1 MTLTSRERVR
11 IALQRGIPD
20 RVSLGD
26 FAIDYDTAER
36 VLGHTTYHRAKARC
50 QIAYWEGRRDEV
62 VQSLIADTIELYRKL
77 DVYDIINLSAATL
90 GLVPPSGYRPEAPRR
105 VDETTWEYKDGRV
118 LKYSPITADLTLV
131 YDPAQWTRPISP
143 EDFPLEPVYQ
153 APDPSCYE
161 LVNAVTAAFSGER
174 YIFGPFPGTPEWPP
188 LGDMQRSLVEMAERP
203 ELAERALRSTLTQAG
218 LQQAHWQNPG
228 IDGVL
233 DGTDWAYKTGTFM
246 SPKLWR
252 RFCLP
257 ALAAN
262 VQAAHCAGLQFVQHA
277 CGNNWGIL
285 DGLLEAGVDGY
296 QSIQGTAEMDLGRLK
311 QATRGR
317 LALWGGV
324 PVELLVDGT
333 PDDVRAAVR
342 QAMAQAKEGGG
353 YILGASHSI
362 AVGAKYANFM
372 AMLDEFVKLRDY

>member
-11 IALQRGIPD
+11 IALQCGVPD
-20 RVSLGD
+20 KVPLGD
-26 FAIDYDTAER
+26 FAIDYDTVER
-36 VLGHTTYHRAKARC
+36 VLGHPTYHRAKARC

-77 DVYDIINLSAATL
+77 DVYDIINLAAMTL
-90 GLVPPSGYRPEAPRR
+90 GMVPPKGYHPEAPRR
-105 VDETTWEYKDGRV
+105 VDDTTWEYSDGRI
-118 LKYSPITADLTLV
+118 LKYSPDTADLTLI
-131 YDPAQWTRPISP
+131 YDPAQWTRSIPP
-143 EDFPLEPVYQ
+143 QDFTLEPEYQ
-153 APDPSCYE
+153 PPDPTCFE
-161 LVNAVTAAFSGER
+161 LINAVTSAFKGER
-174 YIFGPFPGTPEWPP
+174 YILGPFPEAPQWPP
-188 LGDMQRSLVEMAERP
+188 LGDMERSLVEMIERP
-203 ELAERALRSTLTQAG
+203 ELAERALQSTLAQAA

-228 IDGVL
+228 VDGVL

-246 SPKLWR
+246 SHRLWR

-262 VQAAHCAGLQFVQHA
+262 VLAAHRAGLQFVQHA

-285 DGLLEAGVDGY
+285 DGFLEAGIDGY

-311 QATRGR
+311 NVTRGR
-317 LALWGGV
+317 MALWGGV

-342 QAMAQAKEGGG
+342 LAMAQTKEGGG
-353 YILGASHSI
+353 FIMGASHSI
-362 AVGAKYANFM
+362 AVGTQYANFM
-372 AMLDEFVKLRDY
+372 AMLDEFIKLRDY